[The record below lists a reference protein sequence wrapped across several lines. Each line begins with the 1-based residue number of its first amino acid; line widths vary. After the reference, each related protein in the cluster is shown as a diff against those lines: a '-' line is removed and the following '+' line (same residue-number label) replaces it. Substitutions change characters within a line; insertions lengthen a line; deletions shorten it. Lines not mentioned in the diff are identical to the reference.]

1 MIKHFKK
8 TSLLLT
14 SLLLLTG
21 LTVPAQGATA
31 LNKTQQ
37 AKVSAVFK
45 AIASSNP
52 DSMSLTRK
60 NLSGSADL
68 AVSMIQNYYSTEK
81 YMRSV
86 STMGRPLGITP
97 ANAALGTAKITNG
110 KVVLT
115 TAAPG
120 FSGTYSDFKFNKSGK
135 ITSWSISSTGG
146 SKVNIASRVKSLPKV
161 TWQYANDIKAVYW
174 GKGVQM
180 DSGTIYQDSLGQ
192 WIIQLSVTN
201 VAGGNNTKSLIATT
215 GNYQSP
221 DKKLF
226 STTSSP
232 VGCFENGQTVYF
244 TSVVPK
250 GAVILSGVKGLLEVP
265 MSNGC
270 ADDDSNRLEVTIK
283 P

>member
-1 MIKHFKK
+1 MIKHLKK

-14 SLLLLTG
+14 SLLLLAG
-21 LTVPAQGATA
+21 MSAPAQGATA
-31 LNKTQQ
+31 LTKTQQ

-52 DSMSLTRK
+52 DSMSSTRK

-81 YMRSV
+81 YMRSI
-86 STMGRPLGITP
+86 STMGRPLGNTP
-97 ANAALGTAKITNG
+97 ANAALGTAKVTNG

-120 FSGTYSDFKFNKSGK
+120 FSGTYSDFKFDKSGK

-201 VAGGNNTKSLIATT
+201 VAGGNNTKSLISTT
-215 GNYQSP
+215 GKYQSP

-226 STTSSP
+226 ATTSSP
-232 VGCFENGQTVYF
+232 VGCFETGQTVYF
-244 TSVVPK
+244 TSVVPT

-270 ADDDSNRLEVTIK
+270 EEDDSNRLEVTIK

>member
-1 MIKHFKK
+1 MIKHLKK

-14 SLLLLTG
+14 SLLLLAG
-21 LTVPAQGATA
+21 ISSPAQGATA
-31 LNKTQQ
+31 LTATQQ

-52 DSMSLTRK
+52 DSISATRK

-68 AVSMIQNYYSTEK
+68 AVMMIQNYYSTEK

-86 STMGRPLGITP
+86 STMGRPLGNTP
-97 ANAALGTAKITNG
+97 ANAALGTAKITKG

-135 ITSWSISSTGG
+135 ITSWSITSTGG
-146 SKVNIASRVKSLPKV
+146 TKVNIASRVKSLPKV

-180 DSGTIYQDSLGQ
+180 DSGTVYQDSSGR

-215 GNYQSP
+215 GKYQSP
-221 DKKLF
+221 DKKLY

-232 VGCFENGQTVYF
+232 VGCFETGQTIYF
-244 TSVVPK
+244 TSVVLA

-270 ADDDSNRLEVTIK
+270 EDDDSNRLEVTIK

>member
-1 MIKHFKK
+1 MIKHLKK

-14 SLLLLTG
+14 SLLLLAG
-21 LTVPAQGATA
+21 MSAPAQGATA
-31 LNKTQQ
+31 LTKTQQ

-52 DSMSLTRK
+52 DSISSTRK

-68 AVSMIQNYYSTEK
+68 AVMMIQNYYSTEK
-81 YMRSV
+81 YMRSI
-86 STMGRPLGITP
+86 STVGRPLGNTP

-135 ITSWSISSTGG
+135 ITSWSITSTGG

-215 GNYQSP
+215 GKYQSP

-244 TSVVPK
+244 TSVVPT
-250 GAVILSGVKGLLEVP
+250 GAVILSGVKGVLEVP

-270 ADDDSNRLEVTIK
+270 EEDDSNRLEVSIK

>member
-1 MIKHFKK
+1 MIKHLKK

-14 SLLLLTG
+14 SLLLLAG
-21 LTVPAQGATA
+21 MSAPAQGATA
-31 LNKTQQ
+31 LTKTQQ

-52 DSMSLTRK
+52 DSMSSTRK

-81 YMRSV
+81 YMRSI
-86 STMGRPLGITP
+86 STVGRPLGNTP

-120 FSGTYSDFKFNKSGK
+120 FSGTYSDFKFDKSGK
-135 ITSWSISSTGG
+135 ITSWLISSTGG

-201 VAGGNNTKSLIATT
+201 VAGGNNTKSLISTT
-215 GNYQSP
+215 GKYQSP

-226 STTSSP
+226 ATTSSP
-232 VGCFENGQTVYF
+232 VGCFETGQTVYF
-244 TSVVPK
+244 TSVVPT

-270 ADDDSNRLEVTIK
+270 EDDDSNRLEVTIK

>member
-1 MIKHFKK
+1 MIKHLKK

-14 SLLLLTG
+14 SLLLLAG
-21 LTVPAQGATA
+21 MSAPAQGATA
-31 LNKTQQ
+31 LTRTQQ

-52 DSMSLTRK
+52 DSMSSTRK

-81 YMRSV
+81 YMRSI
-86 STMGRPLGITP
+86 STMGRPLGNTP
-97 ANAALGTAKITNG
+97 ANAAAGTAKITNG

-135 ITSWSISSTGG
+135 ITSWSITSTGG

-174 GKGVQM
+174 GKGVQL
-180 DSGTIYQDSLGQ
+180 DSGTVYQDSLGQ

-226 STTSSP
+226 ATTSSP
-232 VGCFENGQTVYF
+232 VGCFETGQTVYF

-250 GAVILSGVKGLLEVP
+250 GAVILSGVKGVLEVP

-270 ADDDSNRLEVTIK
+270 EDDDSNRLEVTIR

>member
-1 MIKHFKK
+1 MIKHLKK

-14 SLLLLTG
+14 SLLLLAG
-21 LTVPAQGATA
+21 LSVPAQGATA
-31 LNKTQQ
+31 LTKAQQ

-52 DSMSLTRK
+52 DSMSSTRK

-68 AVSMIQNYYSTEK
+68 AVAMIQNYYSTEK
-81 YMRSV
+81 YMRSI
-86 STMGRPLGITP
+86 STVGRPLGNTP

-120 FSGTYSDFKFNKSGK
+120 FSGTYSDFKFDKSGK

-180 DSGTIYQDSLGQ
+180 DSGTVYQDSLGQ

-201 VAGGNNTKSLIATT
+201 VAGGNNTKSLISTT
-215 GNYQSP
+215 GKYQSP

-232 VGCFENGQTVYF
+232 VGCFETGQTVYF
-244 TSVVPK
+244 TSVVPT

-270 ADDDSNRLEVTIK
+270 EEDDSNRLEVTIK

>member
-1 MIKHFKK
+1 MIKHLKK

-14 SLLLLTG
+14 SLLLLAG
-21 LTVPAQGATA
+21 MSAPAQGATA
-31 LNKTQQ
+31 LSKTQQ

-52 DSMSLTRK
+52 DSMSSTRK

-81 YMRSV
+81 YMRSI
-86 STMGRPLGITP
+86 STMGRPLGNTP

-120 FSGTYSDFKFNKSGK
+120 FSGTYSDFKFDKSGK
-135 ITSWSISSTGG
+135 ISSWLISSTGG

-215 GNYQSP
+215 GKYQSP

-226 STTSSP
+226 ATTSSP
-232 VGCFENGQTVYF
+232 VGCFETGQTVYF
-244 TSVVPK
+244 TSVVPT

-270 ADDDSNRLEVTIK
+270 EEDDSNRLEVTIK

>member
-1 MIKHFKK
+1 MIKHLKK

-14 SLLLLTG
+14 SLLLLAG
-21 LTVPAQGATA
+21 MSAPAQGATA
-31 LNKTQQ
+31 LTKTQQ

-81 YMRSV
+81 YMRSI
-86 STMGRPLGITP
+86 STVGRPLGNTP

-120 FSGTYSDFKFNKSGK
+120 FSGTYSDFKFDKSGK

-180 DSGTIYQDSLGQ
+180 DSGTVYQDSLGQ

-201 VAGGNNTKSLIATT
+201 VAGGNNTKSLISTT
-215 GNYQSP
+215 GKYQSP

-226 STTSSP
+226 ATTSSP
-232 VGCFENGQTVYF
+232 VGCFETGQTVYF
-244 TSVVPK
+244 TSVVPT

-270 ADDDSNRLEVTIK
+270 EEDDSNRLEVTIK

>member
-1 MIKHFKK
+1 MIKHLKK

-14 SLLLLTG
+14 SLLLLAG
-21 LTVPAQGATA
+21 LSVPAQGATA
-31 LNKTQQ
+31 LTKAQQ

-52 DSMSLTRK
+52 DSMSSTRK

-68 AVSMIQNYYSTEK
+68 AVAMIQNYYSTEK
-81 YMRSV
+81 YMRSI
-86 STMGRPLGITP
+86 STVGRPLGNTP

-120 FSGTYSDFKFNKSGK
+120 FSGTYSDFKFDKSGK

-161 TWQYANDIKAVYW
+161 TWQYANDIKAIYW

-215 GNYQSP
+215 GKYQSP

-226 STTSSP
+226 ATTSSP
-232 VGCFENGQTVYF
+232 VGCFETGQTVYF
-244 TSVVPK
+244 TSVVPT
-250 GAVILSGVKGLLEVP
+250 GAVILSGVKGVLEVP

>member
-1 MIKHFKK
+1 MIKHLKK

-14 SLLLLTG
+14 SLLLLAG
-21 LTVPAQGATA
+21 MSVPAQGATA
-31 LNKTQQ
+31 LTKAQQ

-52 DSMSLTRK
+52 DSMSSTRK

-68 AVSMIQNYYSTEK
+68 AVAMIQNYYSTEK
-81 YMRSV
+81 YMRSI
-86 STMGRPLGITP
+86 STVGRPLGNTP

-120 FSGTYSDFKFNKSGK
+120 FSGTYSDFKFDKSGK

-161 TWQYANDIKAVYW
+161 TWQYANDIKAIYW

-215 GNYQSP
+215 GKYQSP

-232 VGCFENGQTVYF
+232 VGCFETGQTVYF
-244 TSVVPK
+244 TSVVPT
-250 GAVILSGVKGLLEVP
+250 GAVILSGVKGVLEVP

-270 ADDDSNRLEVTIK
+270 ADGDSNRLEVTIK

>member
-1 MIKHFKK
+1 MIKHLKK

-14 SLLLLTG
+14 SLLLLAG
-21 LTVPAQGATA
+21 MSAPAQGATA
-31 LNKTQQ
+31 LTKTQQ

-52 DSMSLTRK
+52 DSMSSTRK

-81 YMRSV
+81 YMRSI
-86 STMGRPLGITP
+86 STMGRPLGNTP

-120 FSGTYSDFKFNKSGK
+120 FSGTYSDFKFDKSGK
-135 ITSWSISSTGG
+135 ISSWLISSTGG

-201 VAGGNNTKSLIATT
+201 VAGGNNTKSLISTT
-215 GNYQSP
+215 GKYQSP

-226 STTSSP
+226 ATTSSP
-232 VGCFENGQTVYF
+232 VGCFETGQTVYF
-244 TSVVPK
+244 TSVVPT

-270 ADDDSNRLEVTIK
+270 EEDDSNRLEVTIK

>member
-1 MIKHFKK
+1 MIKHLKK

-14 SLLLLTG
+14 SLLLLAG
-21 LTVPAQGATA
+21 MSAPAQGATA
-31 LNKTQQ
+31 LTKTQQ

-52 DSMSLTRK
+52 DSMSSTRK

-68 AVSMIQNYYSTEK
+68 AVMMIQNYYSTEK
-81 YMRSV
+81 YMRSI
-86 STMGRPLGITP
+86 STMGRPLGNTP

-120 FSGTYSDFKFNKSGK
+120 FSGTYTNFKFNKSGK
-135 ITSWSISSTGG
+135 ITSWSITSTGG

-215 GNYQSP
+215 GKYQSP

-226 STTSSP
+226 ATTSSP
-232 VGCFENGQTVYF
+232 VGCFETGQTVYF

-250 GAVILSGVKGLLEVP
+250 GALILSGVKGVLEVP

-270 ADDDSNRLEVTIK
+270 EEDDSNRLEVTIK

>member
-1 MIKHFKK
+1 MIKHLKK

-14 SLLLLTG
+14 SLLLLAG
-21 LTVPAQGATA
+21 LSVPAQGATA
-31 LNKTQQ
+31 LTKAQQ

-52 DSMSLTRK
+52 DSMSSTRK

-68 AVSMIQNYYSTEK
+68 AVAMIQNYYSTEK
-81 YMRSV
+81 YMRSI
-86 STMGRPLGITP
+86 STVGRPLGNTP

-120 FSGTYSDFKFNKSGK
+120 FSGTYSDFKFDKSGK

-161 TWQYANDIKAVYW
+161 TWQYANDIKAIYW

-215 GNYQSP
+215 GKYQSP

-226 STTSSP
+226 ATTSSP
-232 VGCFENGQTVYF
+232 VGCFETGQTVYF

-250 GAVILSGVKGLLEVP
+250 GAVILSGVKGVLEVP

>member
-1 MIKHFKK
+1 
-8 TSLLLT
+8 LLLT
-14 SLLLLTG
+14 SLLLLAG
-21 LTVPAQGATA
+21 LSVPAQGATA
-31 LNKTQQ
+31 LTKAQQ

-52 DSMSLTRK
+52 DSMSSTRK

-68 AVSMIQNYYSTEK
+68 AVAMIQNYYSTEK
-81 YMRSV
+81 YMRSI
-86 STMGRPLGITP
+86 STVGRPLGNTP

-120 FSGTYSDFKFNKSGK
+120 FSGTYSDFKFDKSGK

-161 TWQYANDIKAVYW
+161 TWQYANDIKAIYW

-215 GNYQSP
+215 GKYQSP

-226 STTSSP
+226 ATTSSP
-232 VGCFENGQTVYF
+232 VGCFETGQTVYF

-250 GAVILSGVKGLLEVP
+250 GAVILSGVKGVLEVP

>member
-1 MIKHFKK
+1 MIKHLKK

-14 SLLLLTG
+14 SLLLLAG
-21 LTVPAQGATA
+21 LSVPAQGATA
-31 LNKTQQ
+31 LTKAQQ

-52 DSMSLTRK
+52 DSMSSTRK

-68 AVSMIQNYYSTEK
+68 AVAMIQNYYSTEK
-81 YMRSV
+81 YMRSI
-86 STMGRPLGITP
+86 STVGRPLGNTP

-120 FSGTYSDFKFNKSGK
+120 FSGTYSDFKFDKSGK

-161 TWQYANDIKAVYW
+161 TWQYANDIKAIYW

-201 VAGGNNTKSLIATT
+201 VAGGNNTKSLISTT
-215 GNYQSP
+215 GKYQSP

-226 STTSSP
+226 ATTSSP
-232 VGCFENGQTVYF
+232 VGCFETGQTVYF

-270 ADDDSNRLEVTIK
+270 EDDDSNRLEVTIK

>member
-1 MIKHFKK
+1 MIKHLKK

-14 SLLLLTG
+14 SLLLLAG
-21 LTVPAQGATA
+21 ISSPAQGATA
-31 LNKTQQ
+31 LTATQQ
-37 AKVSAVFK
+37 AKISAVFK
-45 AIASSNP
+45 SIASSNP
-52 DSMSLTRK
+52 DSISATRK

-68 AVSMIQNYYSTEK
+68 AVMMIQNYYSTEK

-86 STMGRPLGITP
+86 STMGRPLGNTP
-97 ANAALGTAKITNG
+97 ANAALGTAKITKG

-135 ITSWSISSTGG
+135 ITSWSITSTGG
-146 SKVNIASRVKSLPKV
+146 TKVNIASRVKSLPKV

-174 GKGVQM
+174 GKGVQI
-180 DSGTIYQDSLGQ
+180 DSGTVYQDSLGQ

-215 GNYQSP
+215 GKYQSP

-232 VGCFENGQTVYF
+232 VGCFETGQTVYF
-244 TSVVPK
+244 TSVVPS

-265 MSNGC
+265 MSTGC
-270 ADDDSNRLEVTIK
+270 EDDDSNRLEVTIK

>member
-1 MIKHFKK
+1 MIKHLKK

-14 SLLLLTG
+14 SLLLLAG
-21 LTVPAQGATA
+21 MSAPAQGATA
-31 LNKTQQ
+31 LSKTQQ

-52 DSMSLTRK
+52 DSMSSTRK

-81 YMRSV
+81 YMRSI
-86 STMGRPLGITP
+86 STMGRPLGNTP
-97 ANAALGTAKITNG
+97 ANAALGTAKVTNG

-120 FSGTYSDFKFNKSGK
+120 FSGTYSDFKFDKSGK

-215 GNYQSP
+215 GKYQSP

-226 STTSSP
+226 ATTSSP
-232 VGCFENGQTVYF
+232 VGCFETGQTVYF
-244 TSVVPK
+244 TSVVPT

-270 ADDDSNRLEVTIK
+270 EEDDSNRLEVTIK

>member
-1 MIKHFKK
+1 MIKHLKK

-14 SLLLLTG
+14 SLLLLAG
-21 LTVPAQGATA
+21 MSAPAQGATT
-31 LNKTQQ
+31 LSKTQQ

-52 DSMSLTRK
+52 DSMSSTRK

-86 STMGRPLGITP
+86 STVGRPLGITP
-97 ANAALGTAKITNG
+97 ANAAVGTAKITNG

-135 ITSWSISSTGG
+135 ITSWSITSTGG

-180 DSGTIYQDSLGQ
+180 DSGIVYQDSLGQ

-201 VAGGNNTKSLIATT
+201 VAGGNNTKSLISTT
-215 GNYQSP
+215 GKYQSP

-226 STTSSP
+226 ATTSSP
-232 VGCFENGQTVYF
+232 VGCFETGQTVYF
-244 TSVVPK
+244 TSVVPN
-250 GAVILSGVKGLLEVP
+250 GAVILSGVKGVLEVP

-270 ADDDSNRLEVTIK
+270 EEDDSNRLEVTIK

>member
-1 MIKHFKK
+1 MIKHLKK

-14 SLLLLTG
+14 SLLLLAG
-21 LTVPAQGATA
+21 LSVPAQGATA
-31 LNKTQQ
+31 LTKAQQ

-52 DSMSLTRK
+52 DSMSSTRK

-68 AVSMIQNYYSTEK
+68 AVAMIQNYYSTEK
-81 YMRSV
+81 YMRSI
-86 STMGRPLGITP
+86 STVGRPLGNTP
-97 ANAALGTAKITNG
+97 ANAALGTAKITSG

-120 FSGTYSDFKFNKSGK
+120 FSGTYSDFKFDKSGK

-161 TWQYANDIKAVYW
+161 TWQYANDIKAIYW

-201 VAGGNNTKSLIATT
+201 VAGGNNTKSLISTT
-215 GNYQSP
+215 GKYQSP

-226 STTSSP
+226 ATTSSP
-232 VGCFENGQTVYF
+232 VGCFETGQTVYF

>member
-1 MIKHFKK
+1 MIKHLKK

-14 SLLLLTG
+14 SLLLLAG
-21 LTVPAQGATA
+21 LSVPAQGATA
-31 LNKTQQ
+31 LTKAQQ

-52 DSMSLTRK
+52 DSMSSTRK

-68 AVSMIQNYYSTEK
+68 AVAMIQNYYSTEK
-81 YMRSV
+81 YMRSI
-86 STMGRPLGITP
+86 STVGRPLGNTP

-120 FSGTYSDFKFNKSGK
+120 FSGTYSDFKFDKSGK

-161 TWQYANDIKAVYW
+161 TWQYANDIKAIYW

-201 VAGGNNTKSLIATT
+201 VA
-215 GNYQSP
+215 
-221 DKKLF
+221 
-226 STTSSP
+226 
-232 VGCFENGQTVYF
+232 
-244 TSVVPK
+244 K
-250 GAVILSGVKGLLEVP
+250 GAVILSGVKGVLEVP

>member
-1 MIKHFKK
+1 MIKHLKK

-14 SLLLLTG
+14 SLLLLAG
-21 LTVPAQGATA
+21 MSAPAQGATA
-31 LNKTQQ
+31 LTKTQQ

-52 DSMSLTRK
+52 DSMSSTRK

-81 YMRSV
+81 YMRSI
-86 STMGRPLGITP
+86 STMGRPLGNTP

-120 FSGTYSDFKFNKSGK
+120 FSGTYSDFKFDKSGK
-135 ITSWSISSTGG
+135 ISSWSISSTGG

-215 GNYQSP
+215 GKYQSP

-226 STTSSP
+226 ATTSSP
-232 VGCFENGQTVYF
+232 VGCFETGQTVYF
-244 TSVVPK
+244 TSVVPT

-270 ADDDSNRLEVTIK
+270 EDDDSNRLEVTIK

>member
-1 MIKHFKK
+1 MIKHLKK

-14 SLLLLTG
+14 SLLLLAG
-21 LTVPAQGATA
+21 MSAPAQGATA
-31 LNKTQQ
+31 LTKTQQ

-68 AVSMIQNYYSTEK
+68 AVMMIQNYYSTEK
-81 YMRSV
+81 YMRSI
-86 STMGRPLGITP
+86 STMGRPLGNTP

-120 FSGTYSDFKFNKSGK
+120 FSGTYSDFKFDKSGK

-161 TWQYANDIKAVYW
+161 TWQYANDIKAIYW

-180 DSGTIYQDSLGQ
+180 DSGTVYQDSLGQ

-201 VAGGNNTKSLIATT
+201 VAGGNNTKSLISTT
-215 GNYQSP
+215 GKYQSP

-226 STTSSP
+226 ATTSSP
-232 VGCFENGQTVYF
+232 VGCFETGQTVYF
-244 TSVVPK
+244 TSVVPT

-270 ADDDSNRLEVTIK
+270 EEDDSNRLEVTIK

>member
-1 MIKHFKK
+1 MIKHLKK

-14 SLLLLTG
+14 SLLLLAG
-21 LTVPAQGATA
+21 MSAPAQGATA
-31 LNKTQQ
+31 LTKTQQ

-52 DSMSLTRK
+52 DSMSSTRK

-81 YMRSV
+81 YMRSI
-86 STMGRPLGITP
+86 STVGRPLGNTP

-120 FSGTYSDFKFNKSGK
+120 FSGTYSDFKFDKSGK
-135 ITSWSISSTGG
+135 ITSWSITSTGG

-201 VAGGNNTKSLIATT
+201 VAGGNNTKSLIATS

-226 STTSSP
+226 ATTSSP
-232 VGCFENGQTVYF
+232 VGCFETGQTVYF
-244 TSVVPK
+244 TSVVPT

-270 ADDDSNRLEVTIK
+270 EEDDSNRLEVTIK

>member
-1 MIKHFKK
+1 MIKHLKK

-14 SLLLLTG
+14 SLLLLAG
-21 LTVPAQGATA
+21 MSAPAQGATA
-31 LNKTQQ
+31 LTKTQQ

-52 DSMSLTRK
+52 DSMSSTRK

-81 YMRSV
+81 YMRSI
-86 STMGRPLGITP
+86 STMGRTLGNTP

-120 FSGTYSDFKFNKSGK
+120 FSGTYSDFKFDKSGK

-201 VAGGNNTKSLIATT
+201 VAGGNNTKSLISTT
-215 GNYQSP
+215 GKYQSP

-226 STTSSP
+226 ATTSSP
-232 VGCFENGQTVYF
+232 VGCFETGQTVYF
-244 TSVVPK
+244 TSVVPT

-270 ADDDSNRLEVTIK
+270 EEDDSNRLEVTIK

>member
-1 MIKHFKK
+1 MIKHLKK

-14 SLLLLTG
+14 SLLLLAG
-21 LTVPAQGATA
+21 MSAPAQGATT
-31 LNKTQQ
+31 LSKTQQ
-37 AKVSAVFK
+37 TKVSAVFK
-45 AIASSNP
+45 AITSSDP
-52 DSMSLTRK
+52 DSMNKKKK
-60 NLSGSADL
+60 NLSGSAEL

-81 YMRSV
+81 YMRSI
-86 STMGRPLGITP
+86 STMGRPLGNTP
-97 ANAALGTAKITNG
+97 ANAAVGSAKITNG

-115 TAAPG
+115 TSAPG
-120 FSGTYSDFKFNKSGK
+120 FSGTYSDFKFNKAGK
-135 ITSWSISSTGG
+135 ITSWSIASTGG
-146 SKVNIASRVKSLPKV
+146 SKVSIASRVKSLPKV

-192 WIIQLSVTN
+192 WIIQLAVTN
-201 VAGGNNTKSLIATT
+201 VAGGNNTKSLISTT
-215 GNYQSP
+215 GKYQSP

-226 STTSSP
+226 ATTSSP
-232 VGCFENGQTVYF
+232 VGCFETGQTVYF
-244 TSVVPK
+244 TSVVPT

-270 ADDDSNRLEVTIK
+270 EEDDSNRLEVTIK

>member
-14 SLLLLTG
+14 SLLLLAG

-31 LNKTQQ
+31 LTKTQQ

>member
-1 MIKHFKK
+1 MIKHLKK

-14 SLLLLTG
+14 SLLLLAG
-21 LTVPAQGATA
+21 MSAPAQGATA
-31 LNKTQQ
+31 LTKTQQ

-52 DSMSLTRK
+52 DSMSSSRK

-81 YMRSV
+81 YMRSI
-86 STMGRPLGITP
+86 STVGRPLGNTP
-97 ANAALGTAKITNG
+97 ANAALGTAKITTG

-120 FSGTYSDFKFNKSGK
+120 FSGTYSDFKFDKSGK

-201 VAGGNNTKSLIATT
+201 VAGGNNTKSLIATS

-226 STTSSP
+226 ATTSSP
-232 VGCFENGQTVYF
+232 VGCFETGQTVYF
-244 TSVVPK
+244 TSVVPT

-270 ADDDSNRLEVTIK
+270 EDDDSNRLEVTIK

>member
-1 MIKHFKK
+1 MIKHLKK

-14 SLLLLTG
+14 SLLLLAG
-21 LTVPAQGATA
+21 LSVPAQGATA
-31 LNKTQQ
+31 LTKAQQ

-52 DSMSLTRK
+52 DSMSSTRK

-68 AVSMIQNYYSTEK
+68 AVAMIQNYYSTEK
-81 YMRSV
+81 YMRSI
-86 STMGRPLGITP
+86 STVGRPLGNTP

-120 FSGTYSDFKFNKSGK
+120 FSGTYSDFKFDKSGK

-161 TWQYANDIKAVYW
+161 TWQYANDIKAIYW

-215 GNYQSP
+215 GKYQSP

-226 STTSSP
+226 ATTSSP
-232 VGCFENGQTVYF
+232 VGCFETGQTVYF

-270 ADDDSNRLEVTIK
+270 EDDDSNRLEVTIK

>member
-1 MIKHFKK
+1 MIKHLKK

-14 SLLLLTG
+14 SLLLLAG
-21 LTVPAQGATA
+21 MSAPAQGATA
-31 LNKTQQ
+31 LTKTQQ

-52 DSMSLTRK
+52 DSMSSTRK

-68 AVSMIQNYYSTEK
+68 AVMMIQNYYSTEK
-81 YMRSV
+81 YMRSI
-86 STMGRPLGITP
+86 STMGRPLGNTP

-120 FSGTYSDFKFNKSGK
+120 FSGTYTNFKFNKSGK

-146 SKVNIASRVKSLPKV
+146 SKVNIASRIKSLPKV

-215 GNYQSP
+215 GKYQSP

-232 VGCFENGQTVYF
+232 VGCFETGQTVYF

-250 GAVILSGVKGLLEVP
+250 GALILSGVKGVLEVP

-270 ADDDSNRLEVTIK
+270 EEDDSNRLEVTIK

>member
-1 MIKHFKK
+1 MIKHLKK

-14 SLLLLTG
+14 SLLLLAG
-21 LTVPAQGATA
+21 MSVPAQGATA
-31 LNKTQQ
+31 LTKAQQ

-52 DSMSLTRK
+52 DSMSSTRK

-68 AVSMIQNYYSTEK
+68 AVAMIQNYYSTEK
-81 YMRSV
+81 YMRSI
-86 STMGRPLGITP
+86 STFGRPLGTTP
-97 ANAALGTAKITNG
+97 ANAALGTAKVTTG

-120 FSGTYSDFKFNKSGK
+120 FSGTYSDFKFNSAGK
-135 ITSWSISSTGG
+135 ITSWSISTTGG

-161 TWQYANDIKAVYW
+161 TFQYANDIKAVYW

-180 DSGTIYQDSLGQ
+180 DSGTVYQDSLGQ

-201 VAGGNNTKSLIATT
+201 VAGGNNTKSLISTT
-215 GNYQSP
+215 GKYQSP

-232 VGCFENGQTVYF
+232 VGCFETGQTVYF
-244 TSVVPK
+244 TSVVPT

-270 ADDDSNRLEVTIK
+270 EEDDSNRLEVTIK

>member
-1 MIKHFKK
+1 MIKHLKK

-14 SLLLLTG
+14 SLLLLAG
-21 LTVPAQGATA
+21 MSAPAQGATA
-31 LNKTQQ
+31 LTKAQQ

-52 DSMSLTRK
+52 DTMSATRK
-60 NLSGSADL
+60 NLAGSADL
-68 AVSMIQNYYSTEK
+68 AVGMIQNYYSTEK
-81 YMRSV
+81 YMRSI
-86 STMGRPLGITP
+86 STMGRPLGNTP
-97 ANAALGTAKITNG
+97 ANAVAGTAKITNG

-120 FSGTYSDFKFNKSGK
+120 FSGTYTNFKFNKSGK
-135 ITSWSISSTGG
+135 ITSWSITSTGG

-215 GNYQSP
+215 GKYQSP

-232 VGCFENGQTVYF
+232 MGCFETGQTVYF

-250 GAVILSGVKGLLEVP
+250 GAVILSGVKGVLEVP

-270 ADDDSNRLEVTIK
+270 EDDDSNRLEVTIK

>member
-1 MIKHFKK
+1 MIKHLKT

-14 SLLLLTG
+14 SLLLLAG
-21 LTVPAQGATA
+21 MSAPAQGATA
-31 LNKTQQ
+31 LTKTQQ

-52 DSMSLTRK
+52 DSMSATRK

-68 AVSMIQNYYSTEK
+68 AVAMIQNYYSTEK
-81 YMRSV
+81 YMRSI
-86 STMGRPLGITP
+86 STFGRPLGTTP
-97 ANAALGTAKITNG
+97 ANAALGTAKVTSG

-120 FSGTYSDFKFNKSGK
+120 FSGTYSDFKFDKSGK

-161 TWQYANDIKAVYW
+161 TWQFANDIKAVYW

-180 DSGTIYQDSLGQ
+180 DSGTVYQDSLGQ

-201 VAGGNNTKSLIATT
+201 VAGGNNTKSLISTT
-215 GNYQSP
+215 GKYQSP

-226 STTSSP
+226 ATTSSP
-232 VGCFENGQTVYF
+232 VGCFETGQTVYF
-244 TSVVPK
+244 TSVVPT

-270 ADDDSNRLEVTIK
+270 EEDDSNRLEVTIK

>member
-1 MIKHFKK
+1 MIKHLKK

-14 SLLLLTG
+14 SLLLLAG
-21 LTVPAQGATA
+21 MSAPAQGATA
-31 LNKTQQ
+31 LTKTQQ

-52 DSMSLTRK
+52 DSMSSTRK

-68 AVSMIQNYYSTEK
+68 AVTMIQNYYSTEK
-81 YMRSV
+81 YMRSI
-86 STMGRPLGITP
+86 STMGRPIGNTP

-135 ITSWSISSTGG
+135 ITSWSITSTGG
-146 SKVNIASRVKSLPKV
+146 SKVNIASRVKSLPTV

-174 GKGVQM
+174 GKGVQL

-226 STTSSP
+226 ATTSSP
-232 VGCFENGQTVYF
+232 VGCFETGQTIYF

-250 GAVILSGVKGLLEVP
+250 GAVILSGVKGVLEVP

-270 ADDDSNRLEVTIK
+270 AEDDSNRLEVTIK

>member
-1 MIKHFKK
+1 MIKHLKK

-14 SLLLLTG
+14 SLLLLAG
-21 LTVPAQGATA
+21 MSAPAQGATA
-31 LNKTQQ
+31 LTKTQQ

-52 DSMSLTRK
+52 DSMSSTRK

-68 AVSMIQNYYSTEK
+68 AVMMIQNYYSTEK
-81 YMRSV
+81 YMRSI
-86 STMGRPLGITP
+86 STMGRPLGNTP

-120 FSGTYSDFKFNKSGK
+120 FSGTYTNFKFNKSGK
-135 ITSWSISSTGG
+135 ITSWSISTTGG

-215 GNYQSP
+215 GKYQSP

-226 STTSSP
+226 ATTSSP
-232 VGCFENGQTVYF
+232 VGCFETGQTIYF

-270 ADDDSNRLEVTIK
+270 EDDDSNRLEVTIK

>member
-1 MIKHFKK
+1 MIKHLKK

-14 SLLLLTG
+14 SLLLLAG
-21 LTVPAQGATA
+21 MSAPAQGATA
-31 LNKTQQ
+31 LTKTQQ

-52 DSMSLTRK
+52 DSMSSTRK

-68 AVSMIQNYYSTEK
+68 AVMMIQNYYSTEK
-81 YMRSV
+81 YMRSI
-86 STMGRPLGITP
+86 STMGRPLGNTP
-97 ANAALGTAKITNG
+97 ANAAAGTAKITNG

-135 ITSWSISSTGG
+135 ITSWTITSTGG

-174 GKGVQM
+174 GKGVQL
-180 DSGTIYQDSLGQ
+180 DSGTVYQDSLGQ

-226 STTSSP
+226 ATTSSP
-232 VGCFENGQTVYF
+232 VGCFETGQTVYF

-250 GAVILSGVKGLLEVP
+250 GAVILSGVKGVLEVP

-270 ADDDSNRLEVTIK
+270 EDDDSNRLEVTIR

>member
-1 MIKHFKK
+1 MIKHLKK

-14 SLLLLTG
+14 SLLLLAG
-21 LTVPAQGATA
+21 MSAPAQGATA
-31 LNKTQQ
+31 LTKTQQ

-52 DSMSLTRK
+52 DSMSSTRK

-68 AVSMIQNYYSTEK
+68 AVMMIQNYYSTEK
-81 YMRSV
+81 YMRSI
-86 STMGRPLGITP
+86 STMGRPLGNTP

-120 FSGTYSDFKFNKSGK
+120 FSGTYTNFKFNKSGK
-135 ITSWSISSTGG
+135 ITSWSISTTGG

-174 GKGVQM
+174 GKGVQL

-226 STTSSP
+226 ATTSSP
-232 VGCFENGQTVYF
+232 VGCFETGQTVYF

-250 GAVILSGVKGLLEVP
+250 GAVILSGVKGVLEVP

-270 ADDDSNRLEVTIK
+270 EEDDSNRLEVTIK

>member
-1 MIKHFKK
+1 MIKHLKK

-14 SLLLLTG
+14 SLLLLAG
-21 LTVPAQGATA
+21 MSAPAQGATA
-31 LNKTQQ
+31 LTKTQQ

-52 DSMSLTRK
+52 DSISSTRK

-68 AVSMIQNYYSTEK
+68 AVMMIQNYYSTEK
-81 YMRSV
+81 YMRSI
-86 STMGRPLGITP
+86 STVGRPLGNTP

-135 ITSWSISSTGG
+135 ITSWSITSTGG
-146 SKVNIASRVKSLPKV
+146 SKVSIASRVKSLPKV

-215 GNYQSP
+215 GKYQSP

-232 VGCFENGQTVYF
+232 VGCFENGQTIYF

-250 GAVILSGVKGLLEVP
+250 GAVILSGVKGVLEVP

-270 ADDDSNRLEVTIK
+270 EEDDSNRLEVTIK